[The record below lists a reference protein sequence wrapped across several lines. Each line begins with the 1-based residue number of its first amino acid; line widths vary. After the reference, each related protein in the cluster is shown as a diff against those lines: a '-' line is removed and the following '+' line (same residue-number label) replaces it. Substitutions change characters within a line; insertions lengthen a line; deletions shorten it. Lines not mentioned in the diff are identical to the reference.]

1 MVEYDEDGI
10 PKPPEFYKPIL
21 ECFSDGEKHKIKQ
34 IEECVSN
41 KFNLTEEQREIET
54 SPNHKKTYNNTSF
67 AMKHLYERKFIEK
80 DENSNYWITDL
91 GIEELEKDIPIMS
104 RAYLKNFPKRGTEEN
119 KYVTLKTKYEVV
131 DEWESCEELEKFV
144 TNPYKS
150 EESTSLLLFNFGE
163 EKYVNFFCNAIGNYD
178 FIFIKEDFEKYM
190 IDIKDNFLNPE
201 EESIDKNEM
210 EDIYTD
216 CLSNLEDFD
225 DIERIKMKLDYTEQS
240 NFYIKLD
247 GESKYYE
254 LLRKILIP
262 EKSRLSILK
271 LRNEDELIFYFKI
284 SASSIEYVGD
294 DFKKFDRNKIFFG
307 APGTGKSFKL
317 NEERK
322 ELIDGENNYE
332 RVTFHPD
339 YSYAQFVGTYRP
351 VPKEENGEKTISYE
365 YVPGPFMR
373 ILSKA
378 IENNRSFNPRPFLL
392 VIEEINRANMAAV
405 FGDVFQLLDRDEE
418 NNSQYPINLSK
429 EMKEYL
435 KEEINYKSDTIKIP
449 SNMFI
454 WATMNSADQGVF
466 PMDTAFKRRWDFEYI
481 DIDNKEEKIEDISF
495 EANNRKIN
503 WNNLRKSINNF
514 LLDNNINEDK
524 LLGPFFISNI
534 EEFKND
540 TSKDF
545 KEIFKSKV
553 LMYLYEDAAKS
564 IKNLLFGPIAKEN
577 LSYSL
582 VCKKFD
588 SKGIDIF
595 NKQIKDFYEDLI
607 NNE

>member
-1 MVEYDEDGI
+1 MVDYDSDGI
-10 PKPPEFYKPIL
+10 PKSTEFYKAVL
-21 ECFSDGEKHKIKQ
+21 ECFRDRRQYKI
-34 IEECVSN
+34 IEIEQHVSE
-41 KFNLTEEQREIET
+41 KFNLTEEQREKET
-54 SPNHKKTYNNTSF
+54 SPGHRKTYNNTARAISHF
-67 AMKHLYERKFIEK
+67 YERNFLEK
-80 DENSNYWITDL
+80 DKNSNYWITDL
-91 GIEELEKDIPIMS
+91 GLEELETNFQNIS
-104 RAYLKNFPKRGTEEN
+104 RAYLKNFPKRGIEEN

-131 DEWESCEELEKFV
+131 DEWESFEELEKFV
-144 TNPYKS
+144 TNAYKS
-150 EESTSLLLFNFGE
+150 EESNSLLLFNIGE
-163 EKYVNFFCNAIGNYD
+163 EKYANFFSNAIGNFD
-178 FIFIKEDFEKYM
+178 FIFIKENFEKYM
-190 IDIKDNFLNPE
+190 VDIKNLFLNPE
-201 EESIDKNEM
+201 DESIDKNEM
-210 EDIYTD
+210 KNIYTD
-216 CLSNLEDFD
+216 CLSNLKDFEDV
-225 DIERIKMKLDYTEQS
+225 ERIKMKFDHRDQS
-240 NFYIKLD
+240 NFYIKID

-254 LLRKILIP
+254 LLRKIIIP
-262 EKSRLSILK
+262 EKSQLSILK
-271 LRNEDELIFYFKI
+271 LRNDDELLYYFKI
-284 SASSIEYVGD
+284 SISDIEYFVD
-294 DFKKFDRNKIFFG
+294 DLKKFDRNKIFFG
-307 APGTGKSFKL
+307 APGTGKSFQL
-317 NEERK
+317 NKDRK
-322 ELIDGENNYE
+322 ELIHNENDYE

-351 VPKEENGEKTISYE
+351 VPKEENGKKTISYE

-373 ILSKA
+373 VLSKA
-378 IENNRSFNPRPFLL
+378 IENSRSSYPRPFLL

-418 NNSQYPINLSK
+418 NNSRYPINLSK

-435 KEEINYKSDTIKIP
+435 EEEIKYDSNTIKIP

-481 DIDNKEEKIEDISF
+481 DIDNNEEKIKDITF
-495 EANNRKIN
+495 EVNNTELN
-503 WNNLRKSINNF
+503 WNNLRKSLNNF

-534 EEFKND
+534 EEFKNNS
-540 TSKDF
+540 TDF

-564 IKNLLFGPIAKEN
+564 IKNLLFEPITKKK

-595 NKQIKDFYEDLI
+595 KKEIKDFYEDLI
-607 NNE
+607 SNE